1 MRAKIRQTIQIQV
14 VKQIELIRTKSLKT
28 IKKMVDSFLFNINDW
43 ILVFLLYWDNL
54 LYHIILSAHEPCL
67 IGLLFI

>member
-28 IKKMVDSFLFNINDW
+28 IKKMVDSFLFNIND
-43 ILVFLLYWDNL
+43 
-54 LYHIILSAHEPCL
+54 
-67 IGLLFI
+67 